1 MRNTF
6 TNDLILFF
14 ILSLP
19 ISQPPLVDASL
30 LDRIYLVGPWNSGLP
45 LTWEKAWRKCRSI
58 YTKDKPYH
66 SDLAIMRNQKD
77 FHKVKELCVEANP
90 DAIHPTCWIGLHKAD
105 TDLNV
110 WKWVNNLPHDMMNWA
125 SEEPNT
131 DDRFVRIMGYK
142 LYGEHFASSSLSYVC
157 QRDNLILVKE
167 NKTWEEALDH
177 CRALQARKWQRGTN
191 GFMFDILSFHTK
203 EESSHAQSIVREA
216 QTDEVWIGL
225 RLLAGRWL
233 WMDGKTDDG
242 VSSPVC
248 PANGMNCGTL
258 SEKGSQARSC
268 VERRNFFCFQRPAPE
283 L

>member
-30 LDRIYLVGPWNSGLP
+30 LVQHYTLGQWTSNKQ
-45 LTWEKAWRKCRSI
+45 LTWEEAWQSCRSI
-58 YTKDKPYH
+58 DHDYKPYH
-66 SDLAIMRNQKD
+66 WNLAIMRNQDD
-77 FHKVKELCVEANP
+77 FKRVEQLCARLTYPN
-90 DAIHPTCWIGLHKAD
+90 ATCWIGLHKLD

-110 WKWVNNLPHDMMNWA
+110 WKWVNHQTYDTMNWA
-125 SEEPNT
+125 SEEPDT
-131 DDRFVRIMGYK
+131 DDRFVRIMGDK
-142 LYGEHFASSSLSYVC
+142 LYGEHCASCSFSYVC
-157 QRDNLILVKE
+157 QLDNLILVKE

-177 CRALQARKWQRGTN
+177 CRALQVYKWRRWEN
-191 GFMFDILSFHTK
+191 GYMFDLLSFHT
-203 EESSHAQSIVREA
+203 EVESSYAQSIVREA
-216 QTDEVWIGL
+216 KTDEVWIGL

-258 SEKGSQARSC
+258 SEKGKQARSC
-268 VERRNFFCFQRPAPE
+268 VERRNFFCFQRPALE